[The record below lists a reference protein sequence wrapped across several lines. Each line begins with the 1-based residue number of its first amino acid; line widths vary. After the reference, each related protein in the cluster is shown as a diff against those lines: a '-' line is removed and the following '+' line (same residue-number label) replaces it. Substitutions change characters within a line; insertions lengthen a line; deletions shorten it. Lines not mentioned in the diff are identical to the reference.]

1 MTLISLLENS
11 IQHYGSKPALAHK
24 PKGGTYQDISY
35 TELSESVDAF
45 SKGLNA
51 LGVKK
56 NDRVALLSENRPEWA
71 ITDFGSLK
79 VGAVTVPM
87 FSTLTAAQVGYI
99 LKDSGSKII
108 CVSTSRQLEKV
119 TAIRD
124 EVPTLEQIIV
134 FDPIEGECPA
144 DVIQFEEV
152 CELEGQG
159 IGVRN
164 PSYANEGI
172 GVRNPSYAN
181 EGIGVR
187 NPSYA
192 NEGIGVRNPSYA
204 NEDDIATII
213 YTSGTTGDPKG
224 VMLTHANFISN
235 LQACKSLIDVSD
247 ADVLLSFLPLS
258 HVFERLGGHYV
269 PLFSGA
275 KVAYAESTFTVA
287 QNMREIAPTVMLSV
301 PRLYETMHDRIL
313 RAVQEGSSLK
323 QKIFH
328 WGVSVGS
335 SVSSAIQQGKKPSAI
350 LQLQQNIA
358 DKLVFAKLKAATG
371 GRLRFFVSGGAALP
385 QSIAEFFHAAG
396 ILILEGYGLTETSP
410 VISMNH
416 PAQWRFGTVG
426 VPVQGVEVQIAE
438 DGEILTRGPHVMKGY
453 FNNESATAEVIDGE
467 GWFHTGDIGII
478 DEDGFVKITD
488 RKKNI
493 IVLSN
498 GKNVAPQPIESE
510 LVQSPFINQILLVGN
525 ERKNLAALIV
535 PNFDALKAWAAENTV
550 ATDDLA
556 TMLETREVQ
565 QLIQGE
571 IRSRLTDF
579 SDFEQVRRFT
589 LLDKEFSQ
597 EADEMTP
604 TLKLKRNVIIE
615 RYGDAIAE
623 MYPEDSQT

>member
-1 MTLISLLENS
+1 MTLISLLEHS
-11 IQHYGSKPALAHK
+11 IQHYGSQPALAYK

-35 TELSESVDAF
+35 TELGESVDTF
-45 SKGLNA
+45 RKGLTA
-51 LGVKK
+51 LGVQKD
-56 NDRVALLSENRPEWA
+56 DRVALLSENRPEWA

-79 VGAVTVPM
+79 AGAVTVPM

-124 EVPTLEQIIV
+124 QVPTLEQIIV
-134 FDPIEGECPA
+134 FDPIEGEPPEG
-144 DVIQFEEV
+144 VIQFETV
-152 CELEGQG
+152 CELDGQGQG

-164 PSYANEGI
+164 PSHA
-172 GVRNPSYAN
+172 S
-181 EGIGVR
+181 
-187 NPSYA
+187 
-192 NEGIGVRNPSYA
+192 
-204 NEDDIATII
+204 EDDIATII

-224 VMLTHANFISN
+224 VMLTHANFIFN

-287 QNMREIAPTVMLSV
+287 QNMREVAPTVMLSV

-313 RAVQEGSSLK
+313 RAVQEGSPLK
-323 QKIFH
+323 QKIFQ
-328 WGVSVGS
+328 WGVSVGA
-335 SVSSAIQQGKKPSAI
+335 SVSSAIQNGKKPSPI

-410 VISMNH
+410 VISLNH
-416 PAQWRFGTVG
+416 PAAWKFGTVG
-426 VPVQGVEVQIAE
+426 QQVSGVEVHIAE

-453 FNNESATAEVIDGE
+453 FNNAAATAEVIDGE
-467 GWFHTGDIGII
+467 GWFHTGDIGLI

-510 LVQSPFINQILLVGN
+510 LVQSPFIDQIMLVGN

-535 PNFDALKAWAAENTV
+535 PNFEALKAWAAENNV
-550 ATDDLA
+550 ATDDLG
-556 TMLETREVQ
+556 TLCGTREVQ

-579 SDFEQVRRFT
+579 SDFEQVRRFK
-589 LLDKEFSQ
+589 LLEKEFSQ

-604 TLKLKRNVIIE
+604 TLKLKRNVITE
-615 RYGDAIAE
+615 RYGDAIEE
-623 MYPEDSQT
+623 MYPEDS

>member
-1 MTLISLLENS
+1 MTLISLLQHS
-11 IQHYGSKPALAHK
+11 IEHYGSKPALAHK

-35 TELSESVDAF
+35 AELGESVDAF

-51 LGVKK
+51 LGVQKD
-56 NDRVALLSENRPEWA
+56 DRVAILSENRPEWA
-71 ITDFGSLK
+71 ITDFGTLK
-79 VGAVTVPM
+79 ARAVTVPM

-108 CVSTSRQLEKV
+108 CVSTEAQLKKV
-119 TAIRD
+119 LSIRD
-124 EVPTLEQIIV
+124 EVPTLEQIIC
-134 FDPIEGECPA
+134 FDPIEDETPEG
-144 DVIQFEEV
+144 VIQFEAV
-152 CELEGQG
+152 CELDGE
-159 IGVRN
+159 ITDHAA
-164 PSYANEGI
+164 S
-172 GVRNPSYAN
+172 
-181 EGIGVR
+181 
-187 NPSYA
+187 
-192 NEGIGVRNPSYA
+192 
-204 NEDDIATII
+204 EDDIATII

-224 VMLTHANFISN
+224 VMLTHANFIFN

-275 KVAYAESTFTVA
+275 KIAYAESTFTVA
-287 QNMREIAPTVMLSV
+287 QNMGEVSPTVMLSV

-313 RAVQEGSSLK
+313 RAVQEGSPLK

-335 SVSSAIQQGKKPSAI
+335 AVSSAIQQGKNPSAI

-358 DKLVFAKLKAATG
+358 NKLVFAKLKAATG

-385 QSIAEFFHAAG
+385 QAIAEFFHAAG

-416 PAQWRFGTVG
+416 PEGWKFGTVG
-426 VPVQGVEVQIAE
+426 MPVPGIEVQIAE

-478 DEDGFVKITD
+478 DADGFVKITD

-510 LVQSPFINQILLVGN
+510 LVQSPFIDQIMLVGN

-535 PNFDALKAWAAENTV
+535 PNFDALKAWAAENGV
-550 ATDDLA
+550 ATDDLP
-556 TMLETREVQ
+556 TMLKTREVQ
-565 QLIQGE
+565 QQIQSD

-579 SDFEQVRRFT
+579 ADFEQVRRFT
-589 LLDKEFSQ
+589 LLEKEFSQ

-615 RYGDAIAE
+615 RYGDAIEE
-623 MYPEDSQT
+623 MYPEDS

>member
-1 MTLISLLENS
+1 MTLISMFEDS
-11 IQHYGSKPALAHK
+11 IQHYGSKPALASK
-24 PKGGTYQDISY
+24 PKGGTYEDISY
-35 TELSESVDAF
+35 TALGESVDAF

-51 LGVKK
+51 LGVEKD
-56 NDRVALLSENRPEWA
+56 DRVAILSENRPEWA

-79 VGAVTVPM
+79 TGAVTVPM

-99 LKDSGSKII
+99 LNDSGAKVI
-108 CVSTSRQLEKV
+108 CVSTEKQLEKCLS
-119 TAIRD
+119 IRD
-124 EVPTLEQIIV
+124 KIPTLEQIII
-134 FDPIEGECPA
+134 FDSIEGETPEG
-144 DVIQFEEV
+144 VTEFERV
-152 CELEGQG
+152 CEATGEGTDN
-159 IGVRN
+159 IT
-164 PSYANEGI
+164 S
-172 GVRNPSYAN
+172 
-181 EGIGVR
+181 
-187 NPSYA
+187 
-192 NEGIGVRNPSYA
+192 
-204 NEDDIATII
+204 EDDIATII
-213 YTSGTTGDPKG
+213 YTSGTTGNPKG

-235 LQACKSLIDVSD
+235 VQVCKSLIDVSET
-247 ADVLLSFLPLS
+247 DVLLSFLPLS

-275 KVAYAESTFTVA
+275 KIAYAESTFTVA
-287 QNMREIAPTVMLSV
+287 QNMQEVAPTVMLSV

-335 SVSSAIQQGKKPSAI
+335 SVSSAIQQGKNPSAI
-350 LQLQQNIA
+350 LRLQQNIA

-385 QSIAEFFHAAG
+385 QAIAEFFHAAG

-410 VISMNH
+410 VISMNY
-416 PAQWRFGTVG
+416 PEKWKFGTVG
-426 VPVQGVEVQIAE
+426 APVPGVEVRIAE

-453 FNNESATAEVIDGE
+453 FNNEAATAEVIDGE

-478 DEDGFVKITD
+478 DADGFVKITD

-510 LVQSPFINQILLVGN
+510 LVQSPFISQIMLVGN

-535 PNFDALKAWAAENTV
+535 PNFDALKAWASDSDTGGGIDTA
-550 ATDDLA
+550 DLSA
-556 TMLETREVQ
+556 MLQAREVQ
-565 QLIQGE
+565 QHIQRE

-579 SDFEQVRRFT
+579 ADFEQVRRFV
-589 LLDKEFSQ
+589 LLEKEFSQ

-615 RYGDAIAE
+615 RYSDKIE
-623 MYPEDSQT
+623 QMYPEDS

>member
-1 MTLISLLENS
+1 MTLISMFEAAVQEYSN
-11 IQHYGSKPALAHK
+11 KAALAHK
-24 PKGGTYQDISY
+24 PQGGTYLDISY
-35 TELSESVDAF
+35 TELDASVAAF

-51 LGVKK
+51 LGVEK
-56 NDRVALLSENRPEWA
+56 NDRVAILSENRPEWA

-99 LKDSGSKII
+99 LKDSGAKII
-108 CVSTSRQLEKV
+108 CVSTEKQLEKV
-119 TAIRD
+119 SAIRD
-124 EVPTLEQIIV
+124 EVPTLEQIII
-134 FDPIEGECPA
+134 FDTIEDEIPEG
-144 DVIQFEEV
+144 VIQFDAV
-152 CELEGQG
+152 CELTSEAAD
-159 IGVRN
+159 
-164 PSYANEGI
+164 SAA
-172 GVRNPSYAN
+172 S
-181 EGIGVR
+181 
-187 NPSYA
+187 
-192 NEGIGVRNPSYA
+192 
-204 NEDDIATII
+204 EDDIATII
-213 YTSGTTGDPKG
+213 YTSGTTGNPKG

-235 LQACKSLIDVSD
+235 VEACKSLIDVSES
-247 ADVLLSFLPLS
+247 DVLLSFLPLS

-275 KVAYAESTFTVA
+275 KIAYAESTFTVA
-287 QNMREIAPTVMLSV
+287 QNMKEVAPTVMLSV
-301 PRLYETMHDRIL
+301 PRLYETMHERIL

-335 SVSSAIQQGKKPSAI
+335 AVSSAIQQGKNPSAI
-350 LQLQQNIA
+350 LRLQQGIA
-358 DKLVFAKLKAATG
+358 DKLVFAKLKEATG

-416 PAQWRFGTVG
+416 PGKWKFGTVG
-426 VPVQGVEVQIAE
+426 AQVPGIEVQIAE

-453 FNNESATAEVIDGE
+453 FNNDTATAEVIDAE

-478 DEDGFVKITD
+478 DADGFVKITD

-510 LVQSPFINQILLVGN
+510 LVRSPFISQVMVIGS

-535 PNFDALKAWAAENTV
+535 PNFDALKAWASENSIE
-550 ATDDLA
+550 TDDLSV
-556 TMLETREVQ
+556 MLQVREVQ
-565 QLIQGE
+565 QHIQSE

-579 SDFEQVRRFT
+579 ADFEQVRRFV
-589 LLDKEFSQ
+589 LLEKEFSQ

-604 TLKLKRNVIIE
+604 TLKLKRNVILE
-615 RYGDAIAE
+615 KYGDVIAG
-623 MYPEDSQT
+623 MYPEDA

>member
-1 MTLISLLENS
+1 MTLISLLEDS

-35 TELSESVDAF
+35 TELGESVDAF
-45 SKGLNA
+45 SKGLTA
-51 LGVKK
+51 LGVQK

-79 VGAVTVPM
+79 AGAVTVPM

-108 CVSTSRQLEKV
+108 CVSTGKQLEKV

-134 FDPIEGECPA
+134 FDPIEGECPEG
-144 DVIQFEEV
+144 VIQFEAV
-152 CELEGQG
+152 CELDGQG
-159 IGVRN
+159 IGET
-164 PSYANEGI
+164 PKQKH
-172 GVRNPSYAN
+172 
-181 EGIGVR
+181 
-187 NPSYA
+187 
-192 NEGIGVRNPSYA
+192 PSYA

-235 LQACKSLIDVSD
+235 LQACKSLIDISD
-247 ADVLLSFLPLS
+247 TDALLSFLPLS

-275 KVAYAESTFTVA
+275 KIAYAESVLTVR
-287 QNMREIAPTVMLSV
+287 QNMQEIAPTVMLSV

-335 SVSSAIQQGKKPSAI
+335 SVSSAIQQGRKPSAI

-416 PAQWRFGTVG
+416 PTQWRFGTVG
-426 VPVQGVEVQIAE
+426 VPVPGVEVQIAE

-510 LVQSPFINQILLVGN
+510 LVQSPFINQILLIGN

-535 PNFDALKAWAAENTV
+535 PNFDALKAWATENNVT
-550 ATDDLA
+550 TDDLA
-556 TMLETREVQ
+556 TLLETREVQ
-565 QLIQGE
+565 QLIQRE

-579 SDFEQVRRFT
+579 ADFEQVRRFT

-623 MYPEDSQT
+623 MYPEDS

>member
-1 MTLISLLENS
+1 MTLISMFEQS
-11 IQHYGSKPALAHK
+11 IQQHGSKPALAHK

-35 TELSESVDAF
+35 TQLGESVDAF
-45 SKGLNA
+45 SKGLCT
-51 LGVKK
+51 LGVQKD
-56 NDRVALLSENRPEWA
+56 DRVALLSENRPEWA

-79 VGAVTVPM
+79 AGAVTVPM
-87 FSTLTAAQVGYI
+87 FSTLTAAQVSYI
-99 LKDSGSKII
+99 LKDSGAKII
-108 CVSTSRQLEKV
+108 CVSTASQLKK
-119 TAIRD
+119 ALSIRD
-124 EVPTLEQIIV
+124 EVPTLEHIIL
-134 FDPIEGECPA
+134 FDSTEDETPA
-144 DVIQFEEV
+144 GVIQFEDV
-152 CELEGQG
+152 CNRGKAVDSTEES
-159 IGVRN
+159 N
-164 PSYANEGI
+164 TS
-172 GVRNPSYAN
+172 
-181 EGIGVR
+181 
-187 NPSYA
+187 
-192 NEGIGVRNPSYA
+192 
-204 NEDDIATII
+204 EDDITTII
-213 YTSGTTGDPKG
+213 YTSGTTGNPKG

-235 LQACKSLIDVSD
+235 LRACKSLIDVGET
-247 ADVLLSFLPLS
+247 DVLLSFLPLS

-275 KVAYAESTFTVA
+275 KIAYAESTFTVA
-287 QNMREIAPTVMLSV
+287 RNMQEVSPTMMLSV
-301 PRLYETMHDRIL
+301 PRLYETMHDRVL
-313 RAVQEGSSLK
+313 SAVQAGSPLK

-335 SVSSAIQQGKKPSAI
+335 AVSSAIQQGKNPSAI
-350 LQLQQNIA
+350 LRLQQGIA

-416 PAQWRFGTVG
+416 PAKWKFGTVG
-426 VPVQGVEVQIAE
+426 VPVPGVEVQIAE

-453 FNNESATAEVIDGE
+453 FNNETETAEVIDADR
-467 GWFHTGDIGII
+467 WFHTGDIGII
-478 DEDGFVKITD
+478 DEEGFVKITD

-510 LVQSPFINQILLVGN
+510 LVQSPFISQIMLIGN

-535 PNFDALKAWAAENTV
+535 SNFDAIKAWAAENDIET
-550 ATDDLA
+550 TDLSA
-556 TMLETREVQ
+556 MLQAREIQ
-565 QLIQGE
+565 QLIQRE

-579 SDFEQVRRFT
+579 ADFEQVRRFT
-589 LLDKEFSQ
+589 LLEKEFSQ

-615 RYGDAIAE
+615 KYGDVIE
-623 MYPEDSQT
+623 GMYPEDA

>member
-1 MTLISLLENS
+1 MTLISMFEQS
-11 IQHYGSKPALAHK
+11 IQQHGSKPALAHK

-35 TELSESVDAF
+35 AKLGESVDAF

-51 LGVKK
+51 LGVQKD
-56 NDRVALLSENRPEWA
+56 DRVAILSENRPEWA

-87 FSTLTAAQVGYI
+87 FSTLTAAQVSYI
-99 LKDSGSKII
+99 LNDSGAKII
-108 CVSTSRQLEKV
+108 CASTEAQLKKV
-119 TAIRD
+119 LSIRD
-124 EVPTLEQIIV
+124 DVPNLEHIIL
-134 FDPIEGECPA
+134 FDAIEGEIPEG
-144 DVIQFEEV
+144 VIQFEDV
-152 CELEGQG
+152 CGDPEETVSGE
-159 IGVRN
+159 
-164 PSYANEGI
+164 S
-172 GVRNPSYAN
+172 SDT
-181 EGIGVR
+181 
-187 NPSYA
+187 S
-192 NEGIGVRNPSYA
+192 
-204 NEDDIATII
+204 EDDIATII
-213 YTSGTTGDPKG
+213 YTSGTTGNPKG

-235 LQACKSLIDVSD
+235 LQACKSLIDVSET
-247 ADVLLSFLPLS
+247 DVLLSFLPLS

-287 QNMREIAPTVMLSV
+287 RNMQEVSPTVMLSV
-301 PRLYETMHDRIL
+301 PRLYETMHDRVL
-313 RAVQEGSSLK
+313 SAVQAGSPLK

-335 SVSSAIQQGKKPSAI
+335 AVSSAIQQGKNPSAL
-350 LQLQQNIA
+350 LQLKQGIA

-416 PAQWRFGTVG
+416 PAKWKFGTVG
-426 VPVQGVEVQIAE
+426 VPVPGVEVQIAE

-453 FNNESATAEVIDGE
+453 FNNEVETAEVIDAD
-467 GWFHTGDIGII
+467 GWFYTGDIGLI

-510 LVQSPFINQILLVGN
+510 LVQSPFISQIMLIGN
-525 ERKNLAALIV
+525 ERKNLAALVV
-535 PNFDALKAWAAENTV
+535 PNFDALKAWAEENGV
-550 ATDDLA
+550 
-556 TMLETREVQ
+556 ETTESPALLQASEVQ
-565 QLIQGE
+565 QLIQRD

-579 SDFEQVRRFT
+579 ADFEQVRRFA
-589 LLDKEFSQ
+589 LLEKEFSQ

-615 RYGDAIAE
+615 KYGNVIE
-623 MYPEDSQT
+623 QMYPDDA

>member
-1 MTLISLLENS
+1 MTLISLLQHS
-11 IQHYGSKPALAHK
+11 IEHYGSKPALAHK

-35 TELSESVDAF
+35 AELGESVHTF

-51 LGVKK
+51 LGVQKD
-56 NDRVALLSENRPEWA
+56 DRVAILSENRPEWA
-71 ITDFGSLK
+71 ITDFGTLK
-79 VGAVTVPM
+79 AGGVTVPM

-108 CVSTSRQLEKV
+108 CVSTEAQLKKV
-119 TAIRD
+119 LSIRD
-124 EVPTLEQIIV
+124 EVPTLEQVII
-134 FDPIEGECPA
+134 FDPIEGETPEG
-144 DVIQFEEV
+144 VSQFEAV
-152 CELEGQG
+152 CELDGE
-159 IGVRN
+159 ITDDAA
-164 PSYANEGI
+164 S
-172 GVRNPSYAN
+172 
-181 EGIGVR
+181 
-187 NPSYA
+187 
-192 NEGIGVRNPSYA
+192 
-204 NEDDIATII
+204 EDDIATII

-224 VMLTHANFISN
+224 VMLTHANFIFN
-235 LQACKSLIDVSD
+235 LQACKSLIDVSE

-275 KVAYAESTFTVA
+275 KIAYAESTFTVA
-287 QNMREIAPTVMLSV
+287 QNMGEVSPTVMLSV

-313 RAVQEGSSLK
+313 RAVQEGSPLK

-335 SVSSAIQQGKKPSAI
+335 AVSSAIQQGKKPSAI

-358 DKLVFAKLKAATG
+358 NKLVFAKLKAATG

-385 QSIAEFFHAAG
+385 QAIAEFFHAAG

-416 PAQWRFGTVG
+416 PEGWKFGTVG
-426 VPVQGVEVQIAE
+426 MPVPGIEVQIAE

-467 GWFHTGDIGII
+467 NWFHTGDIGII

-535 PNFDALKAWAAENTV
+535 PNFDALKAWAAENGV
-550 ATDDLA
+550 ATDDLS

-565 QLIQGE
+565 QQIQSE

-579 SDFEQVRRFT
+579 ADFEQVRRFT
-589 LLDKEFSQ
+589 LLEKEFSQ

-615 RYGDAIAE
+615 RYGDTIEE
-623 MYPEDSQT
+623 MYPEDS

>member
-1 MTLISLLENS
+1 MTLISLLEHS

-35 TELSESVDAF
+35 TEFGESVDAF
-45 SKGLNA
+45 RKGLNA
-51 LGVKK
+51 LGVQKD
-56 NDRVALLSENRPEWA
+56 DRVALLSENRPEWA

-79 VGAVTVPM
+79 AGAVTVPM

-134 FDPIEGECPA
+134 FDPIEGEPPEG
-144 DVIQFEEV
+144 VIQFEAV
-152 CELEGQG
+152 CELDGQG

-164 PSYANEGI
+164 PSHASEDDI
-172 GVRNPSYAN
+172 GVGNPSH
-181 EGIGVR
+181 V
-187 NPSYA
+187 S
-192 NEGIGVRNPSYA
+192 
-204 NEDDIATII
+204 EDDIATII

-235 LQACKSLIDVSD
+235 LEACKSLIDVSD

-269 PLFSGA
+269 PLSSGA

-287 QNMREIAPTVMLSV
+287 QNMREVAPTVMLSV

-313 RAVQEGSSLK
+313 RAVQEGSPLK

-335 SVSSAIQQGKKPSAI
+335 SVSSAIQKGRKPSAI

-416 PAQWRFGTVG
+416 PAQWKFGTVG
-426 VPVQGVEVQIAE
+426 VPAPGVEVHIAE

-453 FNNESATAEVIDGE
+453 FNNEAATAEVIDEE
-467 GWFHTGDIGII
+467 GWFYTGDIGII
-478 DEDGFVKITD
+478 DVDGFVKITD

-510 LVQSPFINQILLVGN
+510 LVQSPFIDQIMLVGN

-535 PNFDALKAWAAENTV
+535 PNFEALKAWAAENNV
-550 ATDDLA
+550 ATEGTDGETPPLH
-556 TMLETREVQ
+556 ETREVQ

-579 SDFEQVRRFT
+579 SDFEQVRRFK
-589 LLDKEFSQ
+589 LLEKEFSQ

-604 TLKLKRNVIIE
+604 TLKLKRNVIMA
-615 RYGDAIAE
+615 RYGDAIEE
-623 MYPEDSQT
+623 MYPEDF

>member
-1 MTLISLLENS
+1 MTLISMFEDA
-11 IQHYGSKPALAHK
+11 IQQYGNKPALAHK
-24 PKGGTYQDISY
+24 PKGGTYLDISY
-35 TELSESVDAF
+35 TELGESVEAF
-45 SKGLNA
+45 SRGLNA
-51 LGVKK
+51 LGVEK
-56 NDRVALLSENRPEWA
+56 NDRVAILSENRPEWA

-87 FSTLTAAQVGYI
+87 FSTLTAAQVSYI
-99 LKDSGSKII
+99 LKDSGAKII
-108 CVSTSRQLEKV
+108 CVSTEKQLEKCLS
-119 TAIRD
+119 IRD
-124 EVPTLEQIIV
+124 AVPTLEQIII
-134 FDPIEGECPA
+134 FDSIESEPPEG
-144 DVIQFEEV
+144 VTHFEGV
-152 CELEGQG
+152 CELAGE
-159 IGVRN
+159 RPDN
-164 PSYANEGI
+164 AASEA
-172 GVRNPSYAN
+172 
-181 EGIGVR
+181 
-187 NPSYA
+187 
-192 NEGIGVRNPSYA
+192 
-204 NEDDIATII
+204 DIATII
-213 YTSGTTGDPKG
+213 YTSGTTGNPKG

-235 LQACKSLIDVSD
+235 VAACKSLIDVSETD
-247 ADVLLSFLPLS
+247 ALLSFLPLS

-275 KVAYAESTFTVA
+275 KIAYAESTFTVA
-287 QNMREIAPTVMLSV
+287 QNMKEVAPTVMLSV
-301 PRLYETMHDRIL
+301 PRLYETMHERIL
-313 RAVQEGSSLK
+313 RAVQEGSALK

-335 SVSSAIQQGKKPSAI
+335 AVSSAIQQGKKPSAI

-358 DKLVFAKLKAATG
+358 DKLVFAKLKEATG

-416 PAQWRFGTVG
+416 PGKWKFGTVG
-426 VPVQGVEVQIAE
+426 AQVPGIEVQIAE

-453 FNNESATAEVIDGE
+453 FNNDAATAEVIDGD

-510 LVQSPFINQILLVGN
+510 LVRSPFISQVMVVGS

-535 PNFDALKAWAAENTV
+535 PNFDALKAWAAENSIETS
-550 ATDDLA
+550 DLSA
-556 TMLETREVQ
+556 MLQTREVQ
-565 QLIQGE
+565 QHIQSE

-579 SDFEQVRRFT
+579 ADFEQVRRFA
-589 LLDKEFSQ
+589 LLAKEFSQ
-597 EADEMTP
+597 EDDEMTP

-615 RYGDAIAE
+615 KYGDVIAG
-623 MYPEDSQT
+623 MYPEDS

>member
-1 MTLISLLENS
+1 MTLISLLEHS

-35 TELSESVDAF
+35 AEFGEAVDAF
-45 SKGLNA
+45 RKGLNA
-51 LGVKK
+51 LGVQKE
-56 NDRVALLSENRPEWA
+56 DRVALLSENRPEWA

-79 VGAVTVPM
+79 AGAVTVPM

-108 CVSTSRQLEKV
+108 CVSTGRQLEKV

-134 FDPIEGECPA
+134 FDPIEGEPPEG
-144 DVIQFEEV
+144 VIQFEAV
-152 CELEGQG
+152 CELDGQGQG

-164 PSYANEGI
+164 PSHTSEDDI
-172 GVRNPSYAN
+172 GVRNPSDA
-181 EGIGVR
+181 
-187 NPSYA
+187 S
-192 NEGIGVRNPSYA
+192 
-204 NEDDIATII
+204 EDDIATII

-235 LQACKSLIDVSD
+235 LQACKSLIEVSD

-269 PLFSGA
+269 PLSSGA

-287 QNMREIAPTVMLSV
+287 QNMREVAPTVMLSV

-335 SVSSAIQQGKKPSAI
+335 SVSSAIQNGRKPSAI
-350 LQLQQNIA
+350 LQLQQSIA
-358 DKLVFAKLKAATG
+358 NKLVFAKLKAATG
-371 GRLRFFVSGGAALP
+371 GRLRFFVSGGATLP

-416 PAQWRFGTVG
+416 PAQWKFGTVG
-426 VPVQGVEVQIAE
+426 VPAPGVEVHIAE

-453 FNNESATAEVIDGE
+453 FNNEAATAEVIDGE
-467 GWFHTGDIGII
+467 GWFHTGDIGLI
-478 DEDGFVKITD
+478 DADGFVKITD

-510 LVQSPFINQILLVGN
+510 LVQSPFIDQIMLVGN

-535 PNFDALKAWAAENTV
+535 PNFDALKAWAAENDV
-550 ATDDLA
+550 ATDDLG
-556 TMLETREVQ
+556 TLLETREVQ
-565 QLIQGE
+565 QRIQGE

-579 SDFEQVRRFT
+579 ADFEQVRRFK

-604 TLKLKRNVIIE
+604 TLKLKRNVIME
-615 RYGDAIAE
+615 RYGDAIEE
-623 MYPEDSQT
+623 MYPEDF

>member
-1 MTLISLLENS
+1 MFEAA
-11 IQHYGSKPALAHK
+11 IQQHGNKPALAHK
-24 PKGGTYQDISY
+24 PRGGTYQDISY
-35 TELSESVDAF
+35 IELGESVDAF

-51 LGVKK
+51 LGVQK
-56 NDRVALLSENRPEWA
+56 NDRVAILSENRPEWA
-71 ITDFGSLK
+71 IADFGILK
-79 VGAVTVPM
+79 TGAVNVPM

-99 LKDSGSKII
+99 LKDSGAKII
-108 CVSTSRQLEKV
+108 CVSTEKQLEKCLS
-119 TAIRD
+119 IRD
-124 EVPTLEQIIV
+124 EVPTLEQIII
-134 FDPIEGECPA
+134 FDAIEGETP
-144 DVIQFEEV
+144 DGVIHFAEV
-152 CELEGQG
+152 CELTGDE
-159 IGVRN
+159 INSELR
-164 PSYANEGI
+164 
-172 GVRNPSYAN
+172 
-181 EGIGVR
+181 
-187 NPSYA
+187 
-192 NEGIGVRNPSYA
+192 
-204 NEDDIATII
+204 EDDVATII
-213 YTSGTTGDPKG
+213 YTSGTTGNPKG

-235 LQACKSLIDVSD
+235 LQACKSLIDVSET
-247 ADVLLSFLPLS
+247 DVLLSFLPLS

-287 QNMREIAPTVMLSV
+287 QNMQEVAPTVMLSV
-301 PRLYETMHDRIL
+301 PRLYETMHERIL
-313 RAVQEGSSLK
+313 RAVQEGSPLK

-335 SVSSAIQQGKKPSAI
+335 AVSSTIQQGKKPSAV
-350 LQLQQNIA
+350 LQLQQGIA

-410 VISMNH
+410 VISMNY
-416 PAQWRFGTVG
+416 PERWKFGTVG
-426 VPVQGVEVQIAE
+426 APVSGIEVQIAE

-453 FNNESATAEVIDGE
+453 FNNEAATAEVIDE
-467 GWFHTGDIGII
+467 DGWFHTGDIGII

-510 LVQSPFINQILLVGN
+510 LVRSPFISQVMVVGS

-535 PNFDALKAWAAENTV
+535 PNFDALKAWASENSID
-550 ATDDLA
+550 TDDLSA
-556 TMLETREVQ
+556 TLQVREVQ
-565 QLIQGE
+565 QHIQSE

-589 LLDKEFSQ
+589 LLEKEFSQ

-615 RYGDAIAE
+615 KYGDAIE
-623 MYPEDSQT
+623 GMYPEDA

>member
-1 MTLISLLENS
+1 MTLISLLDHS
-11 IQHYGSKPALAHK
+11 IEHYGSKPALAHK

-35 TELSESVDAF
+35 AEFGESVDAF

-51 LGVKK
+51 LGVQKD
-56 NDRVALLSENRPEWA
+56 DRIAILSENRPEWA
-71 ITDFGSLK
+71 ITDFGTLK
-79 VGAVTVPM
+79 AGAVTVPM

-108 CVSTSRQLEKV
+108 CVSTDKQLEKV
-119 TAIRD
+119 VSLQD
-124 EVPTLEQIIV
+124 EVPTLEQVIV
-134 FDPIEGECPA
+134 FDPIEGETPEG
-144 DVIQFEEV
+144 VSQFQAV
-152 CELEGQG
+152 CELEGEAADAA
-159 IGVRN
+159 
-164 PSYANEGI
+164 PK
-172 GVRNPSYAN
+172 
-181 EGIGVR
+181 
-187 NPSYA
+187 
-192 NEGIGVRNPSYA
+192 
-204 NEDDIATII
+204 EDDIATII

-235 LQACKSLIDVSD
+235 LHACKSLIDVSD
-247 ADVLLSFLPLS
+247 TDVLLSFLPLS

-275 KVAYAESTFTVA
+275 KIAYAESTFTVA
-287 QNMREIAPTVMLSV
+287 QNMREVAPTVMLSV

-350 LQLQQNIA
+350 LQLKQNIA

-416 PAQWRFGTVG
+416 PARWKFGTVG
-426 VPVQGVEVQIAE
+426 VPVPDVEVQIAE

-453 FNNESATAEVIDGE
+453 FNNESATAEVINEE

-510 LVQSPFINQILLVGN
+510 LVQSPFINQIMLVGN

-535 PNFDALKAWAAENTV
+535 PNFDALKAWAAENGV
-550 ATDDLA
+550 AMDDLA

-565 QLIQGE
+565 QLIQSE

-579 SDFEQVRRFT
+579 ADFEQVRRFT
-589 LLDKEFSQ
+589 LLEKEFSQ

-604 TLKLKRNVIIE
+604 TLKLKRNVIIA
-615 RYGDAIAE
+615 RYGDAIEE
-623 MYPEDSQT
+623 MYPEDS

>member
-1 MTLISLLENS
+1 MKIFLIPNS
-11 IQHYGSKPALAHK
+11 THR
-24 PKGGTYQDISY
+24 SY
-35 TELSESVDAF
+35 TELDASVTAF

-56 NDRVALLSENRPEWA
+56 NDRVAILSENRPEWA

-87 FSTLTAAQVGYI
+87 FSTLTPAQVGYI
-99 LKDSGSKII
+99 LKDSGAKII
-108 CVSTSRQLEKV
+108 CVSTEKQLQKV
-119 TAIRD
+119 SAIRD
-124 EVPTLEQIIV
+124 EVPTLEQIII
-134 FDPIEGECPA
+134 FDPIEDDTPEG
-144 DVIQFEEV
+144 VIQFDAV
-152 CELEGQG
+152 CELAGEAAD
-159 IGVRN
+159 
-164 PSYANEGI
+164 SAA
-172 GVRNPSYAN
+172 S
-181 EGIGVR
+181 
-187 NPSYA
+187 
-192 NEGIGVRNPSYA
+192 
-204 NEDDIATII
+204 EDDLATII
-213 YTSGTTGDPKG
+213 YTSGTTGNPKG

-235 LQACKSLIDVSD
+235 VEACKSLIDVSET
-247 ADVLLSFLPLS
+247 DVLLSFLPLS

-275 KVAYAESTFTVA
+275 KIAYAESTFTVA
-287 QNMREIAPTVMLSV
+287 QNMKEIAPTVMLSV
-301 PRLYETMHDRIL
+301 PRLYETMHERIL
-313 RAVQEGSSLK
+313 RAVEEGSSLK

-335 SVSSAIQQGKKPSAI
+335 AVSSAIQQGRQPSAI
-350 LQLQQNIA
+350 LQLQQGIA
-358 DKLVFAKLKAATG
+358 NKLVFAKLKEATG

-416 PAQWRFGTVG
+416 PGKWKFGTVG
-426 VPVQGVEVQIAE
+426 AQVPGIEVQIAE

-453 FNNESATAEVIDGE
+453 FNNDAATAEVIDAD

-498 GKNVAPQPIESE
+498 GKNVAPQPIESQ
-510 LVQSPFINQILLVGN
+510 LVRSPFISQVMVIGS

-535 PNFDALKAWAAENTV
+535 PNFDALKAWASDSDTGGGID
-550 ATDDLA
+550 ATDLPA
-556 TMLETREVQ
+556 MLQTREVQ
-565 QLIQGE
+565 QHIQSE
-571 IRSRLTDF
+571 IRSHLTDF
-579 SDFEQVRRFT
+579 ADFEQVRRFT
-589 LLDKEFSQ
+589 LLEKEFSQ

-615 RYGDAIAE
+615 KYGDAIDG
-623 MYPEDSQT
+623 MYPEDA

>member
-1 MTLISLLENS
+1 MMTLISMFEAAVQQYND
-11 IQHYGSKPALAHK
+11 KPALAHK
-24 PKGGTYQDISY
+24 PRGGTYEDISY
-35 TELSESVDAF
+35 TELDASVAAF

-51 LGVKK
+51 LGVEK
-56 NDRVALLSENRPEWA
+56 NDRVAILSENRPEWA
-71 ITDFGSLK
+71 ITDFGSLR

-99 LKDSGSKII
+99 LKDSGAKII
-108 CVSTSRQLEKV
+108 CVSTEKQLEKV
-119 TAIRD
+119 NAIQD
-124 EVPTLEQIIV
+124 EVPTLEQVII
-134 FDPIEGECPA
+134 FDAIEGETPEG
-144 DVIQFEEV
+144 VIQFDAV
-152 CELEGQG
+152 CELAGEASDGAA
-159 IGVRN
+159 
-164 PSYANEGI
+164 S
-172 GVRNPSYAN
+172 
-181 EGIGVR
+181 
-187 NPSYA
+187 
-192 NEGIGVRNPSYA
+192 
-204 NEDDIATII
+204 EDDIATII
-213 YTSGTTGDPKG
+213 YTSGTTGHPKG

-235 LQACKSLIDVSD
+235 VEACKSLIDVSET
-247 ADVLLSFLPLS
+247 DVLLSFLPLS

-275 KVAYAESTFTVA
+275 KIAYAESTFTVA
-287 QNMREIAPTVMLSV
+287 QNMKEVAPTVMLSV
-301 PRLYETMHDRIL
+301 PRLYETMHERIL

-335 SVSSAIQQGKKPSAI
+335 AVSSAIQQGKKPSAI

-358 DKLVFAKLKAATG
+358 NKLVFAKLKEATG

-410 VISMNH
+410 VISLNH
-416 PAQWRFGTVG
+416 PGKWKFGTVG
-426 VPVQGVEVQIAE
+426 APVSGIEVQIAE

-453 FNNESATAEVIDGE
+453 FNNDTATAEVIDAD

-478 DEDGFVKITD
+478 DADGFVKITD

-510 LVQSPFINQILLVGN
+510 LVRSPFISQVMVVGS

-535 PNFDALKAWAAENTV
+535 PNFDALKAWASENGIET
-550 ATDDLA
+550 ADLPA
-556 TMLETREVQ
+556 MLQAREVQ
-565 QLIQGE
+565 QHIQSE

-579 SDFEQVRRFT
+579 ADFEQVRRFT
-589 LLDKEFSQ
+589 LLEKEFSQ

-615 RYGDAIAE
+615 KYSDAING
-623 MYPEDSQT
+623 MYPEDS

>member
-1 MTLISLLENS
+1 MTLISMFEAAV
-11 IQHYGSKPALAHK
+11 QHYGNKAALAHK
-24 PKGGTYQDISY
+24 PKGGTYLDISY
-35 TELSESVDAF
+35 TELDASVAAF

-51 LGVKK
+51 LGVEK
-56 NDRVALLSENRPEWA
+56 NDRVAILSENRPEWA

-99 LKDSGSKII
+99 LKDSGAKII
-108 CVSTSRQLEKV
+108 CVSTEKQLEKV
-119 TAIRD
+119 SAIRD
-124 EVPTLEQIIV
+124 EVPTLEQIII
-134 FDPIEGECPA
+134 FDTIEDEIPEG
-144 DVIQFEEV
+144 VIQFDAV
-152 CELEGQG
+152 CELAGEE
-159 IGVRN
+159 
-164 PSYANEGI
+164 SDSAA
-172 GVRNPSYAN
+172 S
-181 EGIGVR
+181 
-187 NPSYA
+187 
-192 NEGIGVRNPSYA
+192 
-204 NEDDIATII
+204 EDDIATII
-213 YTSGTTGDPKG
+213 YTSGTTGNPKG

-235 LQACKSLIDVSD
+235 VEACKSLIDVSES
-247 ADVLLSFLPLS
+247 DVLLSFLPLS

-275 KVAYAESTFTVA
+275 KIAYAESTFTVA
-287 QNMREIAPTVMLSV
+287 QNMKEIAPTVMLSV
-301 PRLYETMHDRIL
+301 PRLYETMHERIL

-335 SVSSAIQQGKKPSAI
+335 AVSSAIQQGKNPSAI
-350 LQLQQNIA
+350 LRLQQGIA
-358 DKLVFAKLKAATG
+358 DKLVFAKLKEATG

-416 PAQWRFGTVG
+416 PGKWRFGTVG
-426 VPVQGVEVQIAE
+426 AQVPGIEVQIAE

-453 FNNESATAEVIDGE
+453 FNNNTATAEVIDAE

-478 DEDGFVKITD
+478 DADGFVKITD

-510 LVQSPFINQILLVGN
+510 LVRSPFISQIMVIGS

-535 PNFDALKAWAAENTV
+535 PNFDALKAWASENSIE
-550 ATDDLA
+550 TDDLSA
-556 TMLETREVQ
+556 MLEAREVQ
-565 QLIQGE
+565 QHIQSE

-579 SDFEQVRRFT
+579 ADFEQVRRFT
-589 LLDKEFSQ
+589 LLEKEFSQ

-615 RYGDAIAE
+615 KYGDAIDG
-623 MYPEDSQT
+623 MYPEDS

>member
-1 MTLISLLENS
+1 MTLISLLEHS

-35 TELSESVDAF
+35 TEFGESVDAF
-45 SKGLNA
+45 RKGLNA
-51 LGVKK
+51 LGVQKG
-56 NDRVALLSENRPEWA
+56 DRVALLSENRPEWA

-79 VGAVTVPM
+79 AGAVTVPM

-119 TAIRD
+119 TAIRE

-134 FDPIEGECPA
+134 FDPIEGEPPEG
-144 DVIQFEEV
+144 VIQFEAV
-152 CELEGQG
+152 CELDGQGQG

-164 PSYANEGI
+164 PSHASEDDI
-172 GVRNPSYAN
+172 GVRNPSHA
-181 EGIGVR
+181 
-187 NPSYA
+187 S
-192 NEGIGVRNPSYA
+192 
-204 NEDDIATII
+204 EDDIATII

-224 VMLTHANFISN
+224 VMLTHANFIFN
-235 LQACKSLIDVSD
+235 LQACKSLIEVGD

-269 PLFSGA
+269 PLSSGA

-287 QNMREIAPTVMLSV
+287 QNMREVAPTVMLSV

-313 RAVQEGSSLK
+313 RAVQEGSPLK
-323 QKIFH
+323 QKIFQ

-335 SVSSAIQQGKKPSAI
+335 SVSSAIQNGKKPSPI

-410 VISMNH
+410 VISLNH
-416 PAQWRFGTVG
+416 PAAWKFGTVG
-426 VPVQGVEVQIAE
+426 QQVSGVEVHIAE

-453 FNNESATAEVIDGE
+453 FNNEAATAEVIDGE
-467 GWFHTGDIGII
+467 GWFHTGDIGLI

-510 LVQSPFINQILLVGN
+510 LVQSPFIDQIMLVGN

-535 PNFDALKAWAAENTV
+535 PNFEALKAWAAENNV
-550 ATDDLA
+550 ATDDLG
-556 TMLETREVQ
+556 TLFGTREVQ

-579 SDFEQVRRFT
+579 SDFEQVRRFK
-589 LLDKEFSQ
+589 LLEKEFSQ

-615 RYGDAIAE
+615 RYGDAIEE
-623 MYPEDSQT
+623 MYPEDS

>member
-1 MTLISLLENS
+1 MTLITMLEHS

-35 TELSESVDAF
+35 TELGESVDAF
-45 SKGLNA
+45 SKGLSA
-51 LGVKK
+51 LGVQKD
-56 NDRVALLSENRPEWA
+56 DRVALLSENRPEWA

-79 VGAVTVPM
+79 AGAVTVPM

-108 CVSTSRQLEKV
+108 CVSTGRQLEKV
-119 TAIRD
+119 ITIRD

-134 FDPIEGECPA
+134 FDPIEGEPPA
-144 DVIQFEEV
+144 GVIQFEAV
-152 CELEGQG
+152 CELEGQETDTAA
-159 IGVRN
+159 
-164 PSYANEGI
+164 S
-172 GVRNPSYAN
+172 
-181 EGIGVR
+181 
-187 NPSYA
+187 
-192 NEGIGVRNPSYA
+192 
-204 NEDDIATII
+204 EDDTATII

-224 VMLTHANFISN
+224 VMLTHANFIFN
-235 LQACKSLIDVSD
+235 LEACRSLIEVRD

-313 RAVQEGSSLK
+313 RAVQEGSPIK

-335 SVSSAIQQGKKPSAI
+335 SVSSAIQKGQKPSAI
-350 LQLQQNIA
+350 LRLQQNIA

-410 VISMNH
+410 VISLNH
-416 PAQWRFGTVG
+416 PAQWKFGTVG
-426 VPVQGVEVQIAE
+426 VPVPGIEVHIAE

-453 FNNESATAEVIDGE
+453 FNNASATAEVIDGE
-467 GWFHTGDIGII
+467 GWFYTGDIGLI
-478 DEDGFVKITD
+478 DEDGFVRITD

-510 LVQSPFINQILLVGN
+510 LVQSPFIDQILLVGN

-535 PNFDALKAWAAENTV
+535 PNFDALKAWATENNVETGR
-550 ATDDLA
+550 TDGETTPLH
-556 TMLETREVQ
+556 ETREVQ

-615 RYGDAIAE
+615 RYGDAIEE
-623 MYPEDSQT
+623 MYPEDS

>member
-1 MTLISLLENS
+1 MTLISLLEHS
-11 IQHYGSKPALAHK
+11 IQHYGSQPALAYK
-24 PKGGTYQDISY
+24 PKGGTYEDISY
-35 TELSESVDAF
+35 TEFGESVDAF
-45 SKGLNA
+45 SKGLTA
-51 LGVKK
+51 LGVQKD
-56 NDRVALLSENRPEWA
+56 DRVALLSENRPEWA

-79 VGAVTVPM
+79 AGAVTVPM

-119 TAIRD
+119 LAIRD

-134 FDPIEGECPA
+134 FDPIEGEPPEG
-144 DVIQFEEV
+144 VIQFGAV
-152 CELEGQG
+152 CELEGQETD
-159 IGVRN
+159 
-164 PSYANEGI
+164 A
-172 GVRNPSYAN
+172 A
-181 EGIGVR
+181 
-187 NPSYA
+187 
-192 NEGIGVRNPSYA
+192 A
-204 NEDDIATII
+204 NEDDTATII

-235 LQACKSLIDVSD
+235 LQACKSLIDVSNS
-247 ADVLLSFLPLS
+247 DVLLSFLPLS

-287 QNMREIAPTVMLSV
+287 QNMREVAPTVMLSV

-313 RAVQEGSSLK
+313 RAVQEGSPIK

-335 SVSSAIQQGKKPSAI
+335 SVSSAIQKGKKPSAI

-416 PAQWRFGTVG
+416 PAKWKFGTVG
-426 VPVQGVEVQIAE
+426 ERVPGVEVKIAE

-453 FNNESATAEVIDGE
+453 FNNASATAEVIDSE

-510 LVQSPFINQILLVGN
+510 LVQSPFINQIMLIGN

-535 PNFDALKAWAAENTV
+535 PNFDALKAWATENDV
-550 ATDDLA
+550 ATDDLT

-565 QLIQGE
+565 QLIQRE

-604 TLKLKRNVIIE
+604 TLKLKRNVIME
-615 RYGDAIAE
+615 RYGDTIEE
-623 MYPEDSQT
+623 MYPEDF

>member
-1 MTLISLLENS
+1 MLEHS

-35 TELSESVDAF
+35 TELGESVDAF

-51 LGVKK
+51 LGVQKG
-56 NDRVALLSENRPEWA
+56 DRVALLSENRPEWA
-71 ITDFGSLK
+71 ITDFGCLK
-79 VGAVTVPM
+79 AGAVTVPM

-108 CVSTSRQLEKV
+108 CVSTSSQLEKV

-134 FDPIEGECPA
+134 FDPIEGECPEG
-144 DVIQFEEV
+144 VIQFEAV
-152 CELEGQG
+152 CELDGQGQG

-164 PSYANEGI
+164 PSYA
-172 GVRNPSYAN
+172 S
-181 EGIGVR
+181 
-187 NPSYA
+187 
-192 NEGIGVRNPSYA
+192 
-204 NEDDIATII
+204 EDDIATII

-235 LQACKSLIDVSD
+235 LQACKSLIDISD

-269 PLFSGA
+269 PLISGA

-287 QNMREIAPTVMLSV
+287 QNMREVAPTVMLSV

-335 SVSSAIQQGKKPSAI
+335 SVSSAIQKGKKPSAI

-385 QSIAEFFHAAG
+385 QAIAEFFHAAG
-396 ILILEGYGLTETSP
+396 ILILEGYGLTETAP

-416 PAQWRFGTVG
+416 PEKWKFGTVG
-426 VPVQGVEVQIAE
+426 VPVPGVEVKIAE

-453 FNNESATAEVIDGE
+453 FNNEAETAEVIDADR
-467 GWFHTGDIGII
+467 WFHTGDIGII
-478 DEDGFVKITD
+478 DVDGFVKITD

-535 PNFDALKAWAAENTV
+535 PNFDALKAWAAENNV

-556 TMLETREVQ
+556 TMFETREVQ
-565 QLIQGE
+565 QLIQRE

-579 SDFEQVRRFT
+579 ADFEQVRRFT

-604 TLKLKRNVIIE
+604 TLKLKRNVIIK
-615 RYGDAIAE
+615 RYGEAIE
-623 MYPEDSQT
+623 KMYPEDP